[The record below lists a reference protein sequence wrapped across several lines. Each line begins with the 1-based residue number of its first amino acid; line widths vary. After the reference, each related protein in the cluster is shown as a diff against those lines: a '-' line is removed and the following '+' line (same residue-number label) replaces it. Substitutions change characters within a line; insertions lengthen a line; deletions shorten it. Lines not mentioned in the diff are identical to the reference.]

1 MNSRMNLRLLTTVAF
16 TALPLL
22 CAGVAEGQS
31 DPNRADRLPGRSQP
45 QDGERPGGERAN
57 RGGRQA
63 GPAQLTSRLMRVDTD
78 GDGRLSREELAS
90 TRFAAAF
97 DTADANGDGY
107 LTPEEITL
115 FVQTRRPGGPQESR
129 GDRPTA
135 PTDGEGAAKDPRE
148 AFDAAMSTTGR
159 ALRGLRRT
167 KFDPD
172 TFQRDLKAVIDLQT
186 GLFEARR
193 HLAAIPM
200 SPAAREKFGT
210 DDAAYRRS
218 FQRHLATSLL
228 AGLQLEI
235 AILDGDATAASEIV
249 QRIVEDRNR
258 SHDLFEG

>member
-1 MNSRMNLRLLTTVAF
+1 MNSTTRLRSLTTVSMMV
-16 TALPLL
+16 LPLL
-22 CAGVAEGQS
+22 CAGVADAQS
-31 DPNRADRLPGRSQP
+31 DPNRPDRPGTSQR
-45 QDGERPGGERAN
+45 QDGDRPRGDRAS
-57 RGGRQA
+57 RSGRQA
-63 GPAQLTSRLMRVDTD
+63 SPSQLTSRLMRMDTD
-78 GDGRLSREELAS
+78 GDGRLSRDEVGE
-90 TRFAAAF
+90 TRFAVAF

-107 LTPEEITL
+107 LTKEEITL
-115 FVQTRRPGGPQESR
+115 FVQTRRPGGPQGAR
-129 GDRPTA
+129 GDRPDVSPPNEA
-135 PTDGEGAAKDPRE
+135 AAKDPRQ
-148 AFDAAMSTTGR
+148 AFDEAMSIGGR

-167 KFDPD
+167 KFEAD
-172 TFQRDLKAVIDLQT
+172 TFERDLDAVLALQT

-200 SPAAREKFGT
+200 SAAAREKFGG
-210 DDAAYRRS
+210 DEASYRRS